1 MTQDPRPISETRREQ
16 MFPTL
21 VHAEIDRLRRFGK
34 ACRYRA
40 GEYVVRAGEPAQG
53 VYVILSG
60 DVLIAPHEEQK
71 HEQPI
76 VTHKPGSFLGELAQ
90 LSGRASLVDGR
101 ALSDVEAILIPPS
114 RLRDLMVEE
123 AELGERMMRAMIL
136 RRVGLL
142 EQHVGGPVIVGPA
155 EHRDVVRLE
164 EFLSRNGHPHQH
176 LDPEHDEGARQLLVR
191 FHLQARDLPIVLCPN
206 GSLLRNPGERQLA
219 RCVGL
224 SRTIDDTKLF
234 DVAIV
239 GAGPSGLAAA
249 VYAASEGLSV
259 IVLDR
264 HAFGGQA
271 GASTRIEN
279 YLGFPTGI
287 TGMALMGR
295 ANAQAQKFGAEMDI
309 PDEVTA
315 LTADS
320 AAPQDS
326 RFALGL
332 DGGGRVTARSVVIAT
347 GAKYRRLDVP
357 NLSEYEGSHVH
368 YWASQFEVRLCTG
381 QEIAIVG
388 AGNSAGQAAVFLSE
402 VVKKVWLLVRGKSL
416 DATMSRYLC
425 DRLAARPN
433 LEVLL
438 ETEVTALEGK
448 DRSLEKVCWRNHR
461 TGEETCR
468 AIQHV
473 FLFIGAEPN
482 TAWLS
487 RSGVELDPKG
497 FVRAET
503 IAREGRRL
511 FETTRQGIFAVGDVR
526 AGSVKRVAAAVGEGA
541 QVVAALHAFLADI
554 GAVQRLDEPVPE
566 RVHG

>member
-402 VVKKVWLLVRGKSL
+402 VVKKVWFGSWQEPRRNDVALSL
-416 DATMSRYLC
+416 RPVGGPAQSRSP
-425 DRLAARPN
+425 AR
-433 LEVLL
+433 
-438 ETEVTALEGK
+438 
-448 DRSLEKVCWRNHR
+448 DRSD
-461 TGEETCR
+461 R
-468 AIQHV
+468 A
-473 FLFIGAEPN
+473 
-482 TAWLS
+482 
-487 RSGVELDPKG
+487 R
-497 FVRAET
+497 
-503 IAREGRRL
+503 
-511 FETTRQGIFAVGDVR
+511 RQGPI
-526 AGSVKRVAAAVGEGA
+526 AGKGLLA
-541 QVVAALHAFLADI
+541 QSPH
-554 GAVQRLDEPVPE
+554 R
-566 RVHG
+566 